1 MPDGTYGIYPAP
13 RALKTSE
20 ILELVEHYSQAA
32 LNAIRAGQYNVSFQC
47 FGAFFISALWSFFH
61 FIGHNYMLEEME

>member
-32 LNAIRAGQYNVSFQC
+32 LNAIRAGQYKYHICLFHFNALELFSFQ
-47 FGAFFISALWSFFH
+47 LWSVFSFH
-61 FIGHNYMLEEME
+61 RA